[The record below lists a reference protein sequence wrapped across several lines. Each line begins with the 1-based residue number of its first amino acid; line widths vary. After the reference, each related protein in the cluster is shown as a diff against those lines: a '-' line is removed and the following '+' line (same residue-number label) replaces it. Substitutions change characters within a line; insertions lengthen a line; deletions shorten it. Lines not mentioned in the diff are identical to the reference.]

1 MISLLRLTVKNIAER
16 KVRFL
21 LTTVSVLLGV
31 MFTVGVF
38 IFSDSLRAVFS
49 ELSEDIAGRNDLSVR
64 SQLDFGNQ
72 QFATPVDPVL
82 ADVIESLEGVQ
93 ATSPVITEFGVA
105 VSRQG
110 ELLRSRAAPSISFN
124 WTENEDMSNLFLVD
138 GRPPRDGTEFVMN
151 TTSINTENLVIG
163 EIYTIQLP
171 DGPRDVTL
179 VGSFNFGDPNRDR
192 SIGAYLTA
200 LETETAEEVLNGGQ
214 GWDQIDIDVRADFD
228 IATVRLEVEQAV
240 EQACSSGV
248 ADCPSEIEIISIQ
261 ELLQEQQDEFGPFI
275 STFRTIMLVFA
286 AVILAVSVFV
296 IFNTFTILLGQRIK
310 EFGLMRAVG
319 TTGNQVVGIVLGEAA
334 LVGLLSS
341 GLGFLAG
348 VGLSYLLRWIINFL
362 DLDIPLETFVILPR
376 TVLFAF
382 LVGTGVTLL
391 SALVPALRARRI
403 SPIAALRDDAGFV
416 LREGLSLRQ
425 VPKNPVLGSLLVAG
439 GIAMSVIALF
449 SSWRWMIVWS
459 LIGVALI
466 TLGGWLVNSLAGR
479 WAVLALGVVFF
490 TTSGLADYQDSQQ
503 WMALGIGAVL
513 LIAGIYLVSP
523 LFTAN
528 FAKVIGWPLKLIS
541 RSTGKLASE
550 NAARAPRRTTTTAAA
565 LMIGLSLVATVSIA
579 AQSLRVTWSESLN
592 DTVLADWILCSGDC
606 QTNIQASTFG
616 SGLTDELQQL
626 PEVESA
632 LIYRSTGEG
641 LAIRET
647 EGLAIRETAE
657 GSDAAGAFGG
667 AAPETEIS
675 PATADGDQDETIT
688 SYPVFT
694 SDLGSLGRHLDLDI
708 QEGSV
713 EEAGGLNTILHD
725 SIAED
730 NGLEVGD
737 TVPVVFSSGGETEL
751 QIVAIYSENII
762 AGLSWIVDLSVW
774 DQYFTSTQNRF
785 VSVVTAGGVSQSEA
799 SVALEAVVADYPQ
812 VELQSKQ
819 EFNDSQIG
827 TINQV
832 VTIVNVFLA
841 LALVIAF
848 MGIANTLA
856 LSVIE
861 RTKELGLL
869 RAVGM
874 KRGQTLRMVLGEGVI
889 ISVYGGLLGIALG
902 IVFGTVITSLLPE
915 QFISTVA
922 IPSQRLLVYLLI
934 AAAAGLASALLPA
947 RRASK
952 LNVLDAIANE

>member
-82 ADVIESLEGVQ
+82 ADVIESLDGVQ

-105 VSRQG
+105 VSREG
-110 ELLRSRAAPSISFN
+110 EVLRSRAAPSISFN

-138 GRPPRDGTEFVMN
+138 GRPPRDGMEFVMN
-151 TTSINTENLVIG
+151 TTSIGSENLVIG

-171 DGPRDVTL
+171 DGPRDFTL

-228 IATVRLEVEQAV
+228 IATVMLEVEQAV
-240 EQACSSGV
+240 EQACSSGL
-248 ADCPSEIEIISIQ
+248 AGCPAEIEIVSIQ

-376 TVLFAF
+376 TIMFAF

-425 VPKNPVLGSLLVAG
+425 VPKNPALGSLLVAG
-439 GIAMSVIALF
+439 GIAMAVIALF

-647 EGLAIRETAE
+647 AE
-657 GSDAAGAFGG
+657 GSDV
-667 AAPETEIS
+667 S
-675 PATADGDQDETIT
+675 SATADGDQDETIT

-694 SDLGSLGRHLDLDI
+694 SELDSLGRHLDLDI
-708 QEGSV
+708 QQGSI

-785 VSVVTAGGVSQSEA
+785 VSVVTAEGVSQSEA

-902 IVFGTVITSLLPE
+902 IVFGTVITNLLPE

>member
-1 MISLLRLTVKNIAER
+1 MA
-16 KVRFL
+16 
-21 LTTVSVLLGV
+21 
-31 MFTVGVF
+31 
-38 IFSDSLRAVFS
+38 
-49 ELSEDIAGRNDLSVR
+49 
-64 SQLDFGNQ
+64 
-72 QFATPVDPVL
+72 
-82 ADVIESLEGVQ
+82 
-93 ATSPVITEFGVA
+93 
-105 VSRQG
+105 
-110 ELLRSRAAPSISFN
+110 
-124 WTENEDMSNLFLVD
+124 
-138 GRPPRDGTEFVMN
+138 
-151 TTSINTENLVIG
+151 
-163 EIYTIQLP
+163 
-171 DGPRDVTL
+171 
-179 VGSFNFGDPNRDR
+179 
-192 SIGAYLTA
+192 
-200 LETETAEEVLNGGQ
+200 
-214 GWDQIDIDVRADFD
+214 
-228 IATVRLEVEQAV
+228 
-240 EQACSSGV
+240 
-248 ADCPSEIEIISIQ
+248 
-261 ELLQEQQDEFGPFI
+261 
-275 STFRTIMLVFA
+275 
-286 AVILAVSVFV
+286 
-296 IFNTFTILLGQRIK
+296 
-310 EFGLMRAVG
+310 
-319 TTGNQVVGIVLGEAA
+319 
-334 LVGLLSS
+334 
-341 GLGFLAG
+341 
-348 VGLSYLLRWIINFL
+348 
-362 DLDIPLETFVILPR
+362 
-376 TVLFAF
+376 
-382 LVGTGVTLL
+382 
-391 SALVPALRARRI
+391 
-403 SPIAALRDDAGFV
+403 
-416 LREGLSLRQ
+416 
-425 VPKNPVLGSLLVAG
+425 
-439 GIAMSVIALF
+439 VIALF

-459 LIGVALI
+459 LVGVALI

-641 LAIRET
+641 LAIRGT
-647 EGLAIRETAE
+647 EGLAIGETAE
-657 GSDAAGAFGG
+657 SSDAAGAFGG
-667 AAPETEIS
+667 AAPETEISPATADGDVS

-713 EEAGGLNTILHD
+713 EEAGGLNTIVHD
-725 SIAED
+725 RIAED

-785 VSVVTAGGVSQSEA
+785 VSVVTSEGVSQSEA

>member
-82 ADVIESLEGVQ
+82 ADVLEDLDGVQ

-105 VSRQG
+105 VSREG
-110 ELLRSRAAPSISFN
+110 EVLRSRAAPSISFN

-151 TTSINTENLVIG
+151 TTSIGSENLVIG

-214 GWDQIDIDVRADFD
+214 GWDQIDIDIRADAD
-228 IATVRLEVEQAV
+228 IATVMLEVEQAV
-240 EQACSSGV
+240 EQACSSGL

-275 STFRTIMLVFA
+275 NTFRTIMLVFA

-334 LVGLLSS
+334 FVGLLSS

-376 TVLFAF
+376 TVMFAF

-439 GIAMSVIALF
+439 GIAMAVIALF

-616 SGLTDELQQL
+616 FGLSDELQQL

-641 LAIRET
+641 LAIR
-647 EGLAIRETAE
+647 GTAE
-657 GSDAAGAFGG
+657 GDAAGAFGG

-675 PATADGDQDETIT
+675 PATADSDVSPAAADSDQEEEIT

-694 SDLGSLGRHLDLDI
+694 SDLDSLGRHLDLDI

-713 EEAGGLNTILHD
+713 DEAGGLNVILHD

-730 NGLEVGD
+730 NSLEVGD
-737 TVPVVFSSGGETEL
+737 TVPVVFSSGGETDL
-751 QIVAIYSENII
+751 TIVAIYSENII

-785 VSVVTAGGVSQSEA
+785 VSVVTAEGVSQSEA

-902 IVFGTVITSLLPE
+902 IVFGTVITNLLPE

>member
-105 VSRQG
+105 VSREG
-110 ELLRSRAAPSISFN
+110 EVLRSRAAPSISFN

-151 TTSINTENLVIG
+151 TTSIGSENLVIG

-228 IATVRLEVEQAV
+228 IATVMLEVEQAV
-240 EQACSSGV
+240 EQACSSGL

-334 LVGLLSS
+334 FVGLLSS

-376 TVLFAF
+376 TVMFAF

-425 VPKNPVLGSLLVAG
+425 VPKNPALGSLLVAG
-439 GIAMSVIALF
+439 GIAMAVIALF

-490 TTSGLADYQDSQQ
+490 TTSGLAEYQDSQQ

-523 LFTAN
+523 LFTARL
-528 FAKVIGWPLKLIS
+528 AKSIGWPLKLIS

-641 LAIRET
+641 LAIRGT
-647 EGLAIRETAE
+647 E

-667 AAPETEIS
+667 AAPETEISPATADGDVS

-713 EEAGGLNTILHD
+713 EEAGGLNTIVHD

-785 VSVVTAGGVSQSEA
+785 VSVVTAEGVSQSEA

-902 IVFGTVITSLLPE
+902 IVFGTVITNLLPE

>member
-1 MISLLRLTVKNIAER
+1 MFSLLRLTVKNIAER

-105 VSRQG
+105 VGRDG
-110 ELLRSRAAPSISFN
+110 ELLRSNAAPIISFN
-124 WTENEDMSNLFLVD
+124 WTENQNMSNLFLVD

-151 TTSINTENLVIG
+151 TTSVNSENLVIG

-171 DGPRDVTL
+171 DGPRDFTL

-228 IATVRLEVEQAV
+228 IATVMLEVEQAV
-240 EQACSSGV
+240 EQACASGL
-248 ADCPSEIEIISIQ
+248 ADCPAEIEIISIQ

-275 STFRTIMLVFA
+275 NTFRTIMLVFA

-334 LVGLLSS
+334 FVGLLSS

-425 VPKNPVLGSLLVAG
+425 VPKNPVLGSFLVAG
-439 GIAMSVIALF
+439 GIAMAVIALF

-550 NAARAPRRTTTTAAA
+550 NAARSPRRTTTTAAS

-632 LIYRSTGEG
+632 LIYRSAGEG
-641 LAIRET
+641 LAIR
-647 EGLAIRETAE
+647 GTAE
-657 GSDAAGAFGG
+657 GSDVSA
-667 AAPETEIS
+667 
-675 PATADGDQDETIT
+675 ATADGDQDETIT

-708 QEGSV
+708 QQGSID
-713 EEAGGLNTILHD
+713 EAGGVILHD

-785 VSVVTAGGVSQSEA
+785 VSVVTSEGVSQSEA

-902 IVFGTVITSLLPE
+902 IVFGTVITNLLPE

-934 AAAAGLASALLPA
+934 ATAAGLASALLPA

>member
-82 ADVIESLEGVQ
+82 ADVIESLESVQ

-151 TTSINTENLVIG
+151 TTSINSENLVIG

-214 GWDQIDIDVRADFD
+214 GWDQIDIDIRADAD

-439 GIAMSVIALF
+439 GIAMAVFALF

-647 EGLAIRETAE
+647 AE
-657 GSDAAGAFGG
+657 GSDAAGAFGS
-667 AAPETEIS
+667 AAPETDVS

-708 QEGSV
+708 QEGSID
-713 EEAGGLNTILHD
+713 EAGGLNTIVHD

-785 VSVVTAGGVSQSEA
+785 VSVVTAGGVNQSEA
-799 SVALEAVVADYPQ
+799 SVALEAVVANYPQ

-902 IVFGTVITSLLPE
+902 IVFGTVITNLLPE

>member
-1 MISLLRLTVKNIAER
+1 M
-16 KVRFL
+16 
-21 LTTVSVLLGV
+21 
-31 MFTVGVF
+31 
-38 IFSDSLRAVFS
+38 
-49 ELSEDIAGRNDLSVR
+49 
-64 SQLDFGNQ
+64 
-72 QFATPVDPVL
+72 
-82 ADVIESLEGVQ
+82 
-93 ATSPVITEFGVA
+93 
-105 VSRQG
+105 
-110 ELLRSRAAPSISFN
+110 
-124 WTENEDMSNLFLVD
+124 
-138 GRPPRDGTEFVMN
+138 
-151 TTSINTENLVIG
+151 
-163 EIYTIQLP
+163 
-171 DGPRDVTL
+171 
-179 VGSFNFGDPNRDR
+179 
-192 SIGAYLTA
+192 
-200 LETETAEEVLNGGQ
+200 
-214 GWDQIDIDVRADFD
+214 
-228 IATVRLEVEQAV
+228 
-240 EQACSSGV
+240 
-248 ADCPSEIEIISIQ
+248 
-261 ELLQEQQDEFGPFI
+261 
-275 STFRTIMLVFA
+275 
-286 AVILAVSVFV
+286 
-296 IFNTFTILLGQRIK
+296 
-310 EFGLMRAVG
+310 
-319 TTGNQVVGIVLGEAA
+319 
-334 LVGLLSS
+334 
-341 GLGFLAG
+341 
-348 VGLSYLLRWIINFL
+348 
-362 DLDIPLETFVILPR
+362 
-376 TVLFAF
+376 
-382 LVGTGVTLL
+382 
-391 SALVPALRARRI
+391 
-403 SPIAALRDDAGFV
+403 
-416 LREGLSLRQ
+416 
-425 VPKNPVLGSLLVAG
+425 
-439 GIAMSVIALF
+439 
-449 SSWRWMIVWS
+449 
-459 LIGVALI
+459 
-466 TLGGWLVNSLAGR
+466 
-479 WAVLALGVVFF
+479 
-490 TTSGLADYQDSQQ
+490 
-503 WMALGIGAVL
+503 GIGAVL

-632 LIYRSTGEG
+632 LIYRSAG
-641 LAIRET
+641 

-657 GSDAAGAFGG
+657 GSDAAGSFGG

-675 PATADGDQDETIT
+675 PATADGDVSAATADGDQDETIT

-713 EEAGGLNTILHD
+713 DEAGGLDVILHD

-730 NGLEVGD
+730 NSLEVGD
-737 TVPVVFSSGGETEL
+737 TVPVVFSSGGETDL

-785 VSVVTAGGVSQSEA
+785 VSVVTAEGVSQSEA

-902 IVFGTVITSLLPE
+902 IVFGTVITNLLPE

>member
-82 ADVIESLEGVQ
+82 ADVIESLDGVQ

-151 TTSINTENLVIG
+151 TTSIGSENLVIG

-171 DGPRDVTL
+171 DGPRDFTL

-214 GWDQIDIDVRADFD
+214 GWDQIDIDTRADFD
-228 IATVRLEVEQAV
+228 IATVRLEVEQAI
-240 EQACSSGV
+240 EQACSSGL
-248 ADCPSEIEIISIQ
+248 ANCPSEIEIISIQ

-334 LVGLLSS
+334 FVGLLSS

-376 TVLFAF
+376 TVMFAF

-439 GIAMSVIALF
+439 GIAMAVFALF

-641 LAIRET
+641 LAIRGT
-647 EGLAIRETAE
+647 E

-708 QEGSV
+708 QEGSI

-725 SIAED
+725 SIAKD

-785 VSVVTAGGVSQSEA
+785 VSVVTAEGVSQSEA

-902 IVFGTVITSLLPE
+902 IVFGTVITNLLPE

>member
-82 ADVIESLEGVQ
+82 ADVLEGLEGVQ

-105 VSRQG
+105 VSREG
-110 ELLRSRAAPSISFN
+110 EVLRSRAAPSISFN

-151 TTSINTENLVIG
+151 TTSIGSENLVIG

-171 DGPRDVTL
+171 DGPRDFTL

-228 IATVRLEVEQAV
+228 IATVMLEVEQAV
-240 EQACSSGV
+240 EQACSSGL
-248 ADCPSEIEIISIQ
+248 AGCPAEIEIVSIQ

-296 IFNTFTILLGQRIK
+296 IFNTFTILLGQWIK

-376 TVLFAF
+376 TIMFAF

-425 VPKNPVLGSLLVAG
+425 VPKNPALGSLLVAG
-439 GIAMSVIALF
+439 GIAMAVIALF

-632 LIYRSTGEG
+632 LIYRSAGEG
-641 LAIRET
+641 LAIRGT
-647 EGLAIRETAE
+647 E
-657 GSDAAGAFGG
+657 GSDV
-667 AAPETEIS
+667 S
-675 PATADGDQDETIT
+675 PATADGDVSPATAEGDQDETIT

-708 QEGSV
+708 QEGSI

-730 NGLEVGD
+730 NGFAVGD
-737 TVPVVFSSGGETEL
+737 TVPVVFSSGGETDL

-774 DQYFTSTQNRF
+774 DEYFTSTQNRF
-785 VSVVTAGGVSQSEA
+785 VSVVTSEGVSQSEA

-902 IVFGTVITSLLPE
+902 IVFGTVITNLLPE

>member
-21 LTTVSVLLGV
+21 LTTISVLLGV

-82 ADVIESLEGVQ
+82 ADVLEGLEGVQ

-151 TTSINTENLVIG
+151 TTSINSENLVIG

-200 LETETAEEVLNGGQ
+200 LETETAEEVLNAGQ
-214 GWDQIDIDVRADFD
+214 GWDQIDIDIRADAD
-228 IATVRLEVEQAV
+228 IATVRLAVEQAI

-376 TVLFAF
+376 TVMFAF

-425 VPKNPVLGSLLVAG
+425 VPQNPVLGSLLMAG
-439 GIAMSVIALF
+439 GIAMAVIALF

-528 FAKVIGWPLKLIS
+528 FSKVIGWPLKLIS

-550 NAARAPRRTTTTAAA
+550 NAARSPRRTTTTAAA

-641 LAIRET
+641 LAIR
-647 EGLAIRETAE
+647 GTAE
-657 GSDAAGAFGG
+657 GSDV
-667 AAPETEIS
+667 S

-694 SDLGSLGRHLDLDI
+694 SKLDSLGRHLDLDI
-708 QEGSV
+708 QEGSID
-713 EEAGGLNTILHD
+713 EAGGLNTILHD

-730 NGLEVGD
+730 NGFEVGD

-774 DQYFTSTQNRF
+774 DQYFASTQNRF
-785 VSVVTAGGVSQSEA
+785 VSVVTAEGVSQSEA

-902 IVFGTVITSLLPE
+902 IVFGTVITNLLPE

>member
-21 LTTVSVLLGV
+21 LTTLSVLLGV

-64 SQLDFGNQ
+64 PQLDFGDL
-72 QFATPVDPVL
+72 QFATPVDPAL
-82 ADVIESLEGVQ
+82 ADVISGLEGVQ
-93 ATSPVITEFGVA
+93 ATSPVISEFGVA
-105 VSRQG
+105 VSREG
-110 ELLRSRAAPSISFN
+110 EVLRSRTAPSISFN
-124 WTENEDMSNLFLVD
+124 WTENENMSNLFLVD

-151 TTSINTENLVIG
+151 TTSINSENLVIG

-171 DGPRDVTL
+171 DGPRDFTL

-200 LETETAEEVLNGGQ
+200 LETETAEELLNAGQ

-228 IATVRLEVEQAV
+228 IETVRLEVEQAI
-240 EQACSSGV
+240 EQACASGV
-248 ADCPSEIEIISIQ
+248 AVCQTEIEIISIQ
-261 ELLQEQQDEFGPFI
+261 ELLQEQQDSFGPFI
-275 STFRTIMLVFA
+275 DTFRTIMLVFA

-319 TTGNQVVGIVLGEAA
+319 TTGNQVVGIVMGEAVF
-334 LVGLLSS
+334 VGLLSS

-348 VGLSYLLRWIINFL
+348 LGLSYLLRWIINFL
-362 DLDIPLETFVILPR
+362 NLDIPLETFVILPR
-376 TVLFAF
+376 TVWFAF
-382 LVGTGVTLL
+382 LVGTGVTLI
-391 SALVPALRARRI
+391 SALVPALRTRQI

-425 VPKNPVLGSLLVAG
+425 VPKNPILGSFLLAAGVA
-439 GIAMSVIALF
+439 IAVVALF
-449 SSWRWMIVWS
+449 SSWRWMILWS
-459 LIGVALI
+459 LAAVALI
-466 TLGGWLVNSLAGR
+466 ALGGWLVNSLAGR
-479 WAVLALGVVFF
+479 WGVLALGVTFF

-523 LFTAN
+523 LFTARL
-528 FAKVIGWPLKLIS
+528 AKFIGWPLRLVS

-550 NAARAPRRTTTTAAA
+550 NAARSPRRTTTTAAA
-565 LMIGLSLVATVSIA
+565 LMIGLSLVTTVSIA

-616 SGLTDELQQL
+616 SGLTNELQQL

-632 LIYRSTGEG
+632 LVYRSVGEG

-647 EGLAIRETAE
+647 FDR
-657 GSDAAGAFGG
+657 SDAD
-667 AAPETEIS
+667 AATPES
-675 PATADGDQDETIT
+675 FVATANSDEDEAIT
-688 SYPVFT
+688 SYPVFA
-694 SDLGSLGRHLDLDI
+694 SDLNRFERHLDLDI
-708 QEGSV
+708 QQGSLD
-713 EEAGGLNTILHD
+713 EAGGLNVLLHD

-730 NGLEVGD
+730 NGIEIGD
-737 TVPVVFSSGGETEL
+737 TVPVVFSSGDETEFT
-751 QIVAIYSENII
+751 IVATYSENII
-762 AGLSWIVDLSVW
+762 AGLSWIVDLSIW
-774 DQYFTSTQNRF
+774 DQYFTNQQNRF
-785 VSVVTAGGVSQSEA
+785 VSVVTARGVSQSEA
-799 SVALEAVVADYPQ
+799 RVTLEAVVENYPQ

-889 ISVYGGLLGIALG
+889 ISIYGGLLGIALG
-902 IVFGTVITSLLPE
+902 IVFGALITSLLPE

>member
-151 TTSINTENLVIG
+151 TTSIGSENLEIG

-200 LETETAEEVLNGGQ
+200 LETETAEEVLNAGQ
-214 GWDQIDIDVRADFD
+214 GWDQIDIDIRADAD
-228 IATVRLEVEQAV
+228 IATVRLAVEQAI

-376 TVLFAF
+376 TVMFAF

-391 SALVPALRARRI
+391 SALVPALRARQI

-425 VPKNPVLGSLLVAG
+425 VPKNPALGSLLMAG
-439 GIAMSVIALF
+439 GSAMAVIALF

-632 LIYRSTGEG
+632 LIYRSAGEG
-641 LAIRET
+641 LAIR
-647 EGLAIRETAE
+647 GIAE
-657 GSDAAGAFGG
+657 GSDV
-667 AAPETEIS
+667 S
-675 PATADGDQDETIT
+675 PATADSGDTAETIT

-694 SDLGSLGRHLDLDI
+694 SELDSLGRHLDLDI
-708 QEGSV
+708 QQGSI

-730 NGLEVGD
+730 NGFEVGD

-774 DQYFTSTQNRF
+774 DQYFASTQNRF
-785 VSVVTAGGVSQSEA
+785 VSVVTAEGVSQSEA

-902 IVFGTVITSLLPE
+902 IVFGTVITNLLPE

-947 RRASK
+947 RRASR

>member
-82 ADVIESLEGVQ
+82 ADVLESLDGVQ

-105 VSRQG
+105 VSREG
-110 ELLRSRAAPSISFN
+110 EVLRSRAAPSISFN

-151 TTSINTENLVIG
+151 TTSIGSENLVIG

-171 DGPRDVTL
+171 DGPRDFTL

-200 LETETAEEVLNGGQ
+200 LETETAEEELNGGQ
-214 GWDQIDIDVRADFD
+214 GWDQIDIDIRADFD

-376 TVLFAF
+376 TVMFAF

-416 LREGLSLRQ
+416 LREGLSMRQ

-616 SGLTDELQQL
+616 SGLSDELQQL

-632 LIYRSTGEG
+632 LIYRSAGEG

-647 EGLAIRETAE
+647 AG
-657 GSDAAGAFGG
+657 GDAAGAFGG

-675 PATADGDQDETIT
+675 PATAGGDQDETIT

-713 EEAGGLNTILHD
+713 DEAGGLDVILHD

-730 NGLEVGD
+730 NGFVVGD

-774 DQYFTSTQNRF
+774 DEYFTSTQNRF

-902 IVFGTVITSLLPE
+902 IVFGTVITNLLPE